1 MTTGGQPLPENVL
14 NHVISGYQSYV
25 KYIKSPLDIDS
36 IQSVLKPAVKSDRLE
51 IIVADYVKG
60 S

>member
-1 MTTGGQPLPENVL
+1 MKANEFIAPVMT
-14 NHVISGYQSYV
+14 
-25 KYIKSPLDIDS
+25 KSPLDIDS

>member
-1 MTTGGQPLPENVL
+1 MTTGGQPLPDNVF

-25 KYIKSPLDIDS
+25 RHIKSPWDIDS